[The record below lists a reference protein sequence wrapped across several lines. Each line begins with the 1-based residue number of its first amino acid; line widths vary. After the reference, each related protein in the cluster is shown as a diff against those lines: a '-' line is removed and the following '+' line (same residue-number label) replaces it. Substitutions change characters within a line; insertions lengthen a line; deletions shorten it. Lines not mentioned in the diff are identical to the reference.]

1 MKKAKIKKIDKIE
14 KEEVLK
20 SEYSLKKLLLII
32 LVVCVVLGIF
42 YFITVLVVKP
52 NNIIKTD
59 NLITEINAEKITF
72 NQLFTRP
79 EEKYYVLAVK
89 KSLHENNY
97 SKENYIDLY
106 NKYIED
112 YKSRENSLK
121 FYIIDL
127 DDAFNKNYI
136 SEELSITDN
145 VDNLKLNDEV
155 LFKINNKTIESYYAG
170 KDSIINE
177 LSNLKKS

>member
-1 MKKAKIKKIDKIE
+1 MKKAKIKKIYKIE
-14 KEEVLK
+14 KEEILK
-20 SEYSLKKLLLII
+20 EEYSLKKLLLII
-32 LVVCVVLGIF
+32 LLVCGVLGIF

-52 NNIIKTD
+52 NNIMKSD
-59 NLITEINAEKITF
+59 NLEIDSEKITF
-72 NQLFTRP
+72 NQLFTRSD
-79 EEKYYVLAVK
+79 EEYYVLAVK

-136 SEELSITDN
+136 SDELNITDD